1 MNERVYLL
9 LDNRLWERD
18 SDIQLVAGVLKKDS
32 DNPLFGA
39 DKPWEFRLDNMYPNV
54 VYDDDKGIFRCWYSS
69 FESWSCT
76 SQEPNREV
84 IVCYAQ
90 SSDGLNSQKPNLGL
104 IPLPSRE
111 ENNIV
116 IKGPRIPNG
125 ASTGPSRG
133 PHGTGVMLDLHNG
146 SPHYRFKALF
156 KHDQGP
162 FEGRRKDKDIY
173 ATFSKDG
180 LVWTMGQPCSEIQP
194 KGNTHHSVCWDPYTN
209 QYVGV
214 VRRYEDGSRNLA
226 LVTSDDF
233 ETWHGREDE
242 FILRHEQGS
251 LRQPYAMILLPYCGI
266 YIGLL
271 MMYQDPKDKGGDP
284 KDKDTVDCELA
295 WSPDLYNWE
304 RVTPGSAFIPRDQEY
319 DSDCVFA
326 AAHPVIRNDGIWIY
340 YAGSSGKHNAC
351 NRETSLSV
359 AHLGHHRFAGIK
371 PAVGRRV
378 GFLTTREL
386 ACEGS
391 VLKITAD
398 ALSGEVRVSVVDSTN
413 PKESVFGTVR
423 GNATNAV
430 VQWEDDRNLES
441 FVGRKVRLKFEL
453 HDACLYAFE
462 FGRDLHC

>member
-1 MNERVYLL
+1 MNEKVYLL
-9 LDNRLWERD
+9 LDNRLWEHH
-18 SDIQLVAGVLKKDS
+18 SDIQLVTGELKKDS
-32 DNPLFGA
+32 ENPLFGA
-39 DKPWEFRLDNMYPNV
+39 DKPWEFRLDNMYANV
-54 VYDDDKGIFRCWYSS
+54 VYDDDKGIFRCWYSP
-69 FESWSCT
+69 FESWSCK
-76 SQEPNREV
+76 SQESNREV

-90 SSDGLNSQKPNLGL
+90 SRDGLNWTKP
-104 IPLPSRE
+104 

-116 IKGPRIPNG
+116 IEGPPIPDG
-125 ASTGPSRG
+125 PSTGPSRG
-133 PHGTGVMLDLHNG
+133 PHGTGVMLDLHGRNRC
-146 SPHYRFKALF
+146 YRFKALF

-180 LVWTMGQPCSEIQP
+180 LVWTMGQRCSEIHP
-194 KGNTHHSVCWDPYTN
+194 KGNTHHSVCWDPRTN

-304 RVTPGSAFIPRDQEY
+304 RVTPGCAFIPRDQEY

-326 AAHPVIRNDGIWIY
+326 AAHPVIRKDGIWIY

-351 NRETSLSV
+351 DRETSLSV

-371 PAVGRRV
+371 PAEDCDVGSV
-378 GFLTTREL
+378 TTRAL
-386 ACEGS
+386 DCEGP
-391 VLKITAD
+391 VLEITAD
-398 ALSGEVRVSVVDSTN
+398 APSGEVRVSVVDSTD
-413 PKESVFGTVR
+413 PKESVVGTVK
-423 GNATNAV
+423 GNATNAE
-430 VQWEDDRNLES
+430 VQWEDDQNLES
-441 FVGRKVRLKFEL
+441 FVDRKVRLEFEL
-453 HDACLYAFE
+453 HDACLYAFK
-462 FGRDLHC
+462 FGRGQHD